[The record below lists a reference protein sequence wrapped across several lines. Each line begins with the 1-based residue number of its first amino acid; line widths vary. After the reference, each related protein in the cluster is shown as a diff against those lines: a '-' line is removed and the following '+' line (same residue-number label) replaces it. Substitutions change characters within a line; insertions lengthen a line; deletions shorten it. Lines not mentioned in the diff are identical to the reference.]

1 MQRLMRTGLIAALA
15 TSGLAASP
23 ARADTDTGMA
33 TFMIVSG
40 AAMLGLGTVGL
51 VEIYTADAPKTEE
64 ERVRRRDAEPFMWL
78 GVTGGLACFGF
89 AALLLSEDEED
100 ASGACDDDGAPC
112 EGASTVAPTHEVAPL
127 AGLSWG
133 AAATLRW

>member
-23 ARADTDTGMA
+23 ARAESDTGMA

-51 VEIYTADAPKTEE
+51 VEIYTAEAPKTEE

-100 ASGACDDDGAPC
+100 ASEACDDGAPC
-112 EGASTVAPTHEVAPL
+112 DSASPVAPTLEVAPL